1 VRRPG
6 PASSTRTMEET
17 EGLETVTDFVRW
29 GASRFAAAGLHYGHG
44 TADPVDDAL
53 LLVACGLHLPLP
65 LPAEFHHAR
74 LTVSERPRIAALIER
89 RVSERCP
96 AAYVTGE
103 AWFAGLS
110 FITDERALV
119 PRSPIAELIE
129 EGFAPWIEPAAVGRV
144 LDLCTGSG
152 CIGIA
157 CAKYLPW
164 CSVDAADISD
174 EALSL
179 ARENIQR
186 HGLNER
192 VRAVRSDVFAG
203 LTDRRYDVIVSN
215 PPYVAQAEYASL
227 PREYAHEPGLGLL
240 AGEDG
245 LDIVR
250 RILSAARTHLRPG
263 GILIVEVG
271 SAEGALLEAF
281 PDLPFTWLEFERGGS
296 GVFLLNRDDLPGG

>member
-1 VRRPG
+1 
-6 PASSTRTMEET
+6 MEET

-44 TADPVDDAL
+44 TADPVDEAL
-53 LLVACGLHLPLP
+53 LLVAHGLHLPLP

-74 LTVSERPRIAALIER
+74 LTASERPRIAALIER

-110 FITDERALV
+110 FIVDERALV
-119 PRSPIAELIE
+119 PRSPLAELVE
-129 EGFAPWIEPAAVGRV
+129 EGFAPWIEPAGVERV
-144 LDLCTGSG
+144 LDLCTGGG

-164 CSVDAADISD
+164 CTVDIADIS
-174 EALSL
+174 EPALSL
-179 ARENIQR
+179 GRENIER
-186 HGLNER
+186 HGVSDR
-192 VRAVRSDVFAG
+192 VRAVPSDVFAG
-203 LTDRRYDVIVSN
+203 LAGQRYDVIVSN
-215 PPYVAQAEYASL
+215 PPYVPRAEYESL

-240 AGEDG
+240 AGDDG
-245 LDIVR
+245 LDVVR
-250 RILSAARTHLRPG
+250 RILADARTHLRPG
-263 GILIVEVG
+263 GLLIVEVG

-281 PDLPFTWLEFERGGS
+281 PDLPFTWLEFERGGC

>member
-1 VRRPG
+1 
-6 PASSTRTMEET
+6 MEET

-179 ARENIQR
+179 ARENIER

-203 LTDRRYDVIVSN
+203 LTGRRYDVIVSN

-240 AGEDG
+240 AGDDG

>member
-1 VRRPG
+1 
-6 PASSTRTMEET
+6 MEET

>member
-1 VRRPG
+1 
-6 PASSTRTMEET
+6 MEET
-17 EGLETVTDFVRW
+17 EGLVTVTDFVRW
-29 GASRFAAAGLHYGHG
+29 GASRFVAAGLHYGHG
-44 TADPVDDAL
+44 TADPVDEAL
-53 LLVACGLHLPLP
+53 LLVAHGLHLPLP

-89 RVSERCP
+89 RVTERCP
-96 AAYVTGE
+96 AAYLTGE

-110 FITDERALV
+110 FVADGRALV
-119 PRSPIAELIE
+119 PRSPIAELVE
-129 EGFAPWIEPAAVGRV
+129 EGFAPWVEPAAVERV

-164 CSVDAADISD
+164 CRVDLADISA

-179 ARENIQR
+179 ARENIER
-186 HGLNER
+186 HGLRER
-192 VRAVRSDVFAG
+192 VRAVSSDVFAG
-203 LTDRRYDVIVSN
+203 LGGRRYDVIVSN
-215 PPYVAQAEYASL
+215 PPYVAQAEYESL

-240 AGEDG
+240 AGADG
-245 LDIVR
+245 LEIVR
-250 RILSAARTHLRPG
+250 RILSDARTHLRPG

-271 SAEGALLEAF
+271 SAEHALVEAF
-281 PDLPFTWLEFERGGS
+281 PDLPFTWLDFERGGS

>member
-1 VRRPG
+1 
-6 PASSTRTMEET
+6 MEET

-192 VRAVRSDVFAG
+192 VRAVPSDVFAG

>member
-1 VRRPG
+1 
-6 PASSTRTMEET
+6 MEET

-29 GASRFAAAGLHYGHG
+29 GVSRFAAAGLHYGHG
-44 TADPVDDAL
+44 TVDPVDEAL
-53 LLVACGLHLPLP
+53 LLVAHGLHLPLP

-110 FITDERALV
+110 FVADERALV
-119 PRSPIAELIE
+119 PRSPIAELVE
-129 EGFAPWIEPAAVGRV
+129 EGFAPWIEPAAVERV

-164 CSVDAADISD
+164 CSVDAADISA

-179 ARENIQR
+179 ARENIER

-192 VRAVRSDVFAG
+192 VRAVPSDVFAG
-203 LTDRRYDVIVSN
+203 LTGQRYDVIVSN
-215 PPYVAQAEYASL
+215 PPYVAQAEYESL

-240 AGEDG
+240 AGDDG
-245 LDIVR
+245 LDVVR
-250 RILSAARTHLRPG
+250 RILSDARTHLRPG
-263 GILIVEVG
+263 GILVVEVG
-271 SAEGALLEAF
+271 SAEGALLAAF